1 MANPEFSISTI
12 DAISGLQLVEYDC
25 GTDHRGDIY
34 STFHADSLSDLNLS
48 FVQDKFSRSKKNV
61 LRGFHGDEKSTKLV
75 CCVFGAV
82 LQVVY
87 DARPE
92 STTFGETYSRILS
105 DQAYASLVVPPM
117 VLNAYLVLTEHA
129 VYHYKYAYAGEY
141 FDTERQITMAWN
153 DRSINFKWP
162 INTPILSKR
171 DQFNEPN

>member
-87 DARPE
+87 DARLKA
-92 STTFGETYSRILS
+92 RLS
-105 DQAYASLVVPPM
+105 VRRTL
-117 VLNAYLVLTEHA
+117 
-129 VYHYKYAYAGEY
+129 EY
-141 FDTERQITMAWN
+141 FLIVCITRSAAYGPQCLFGAYRARRLSLQICIC
-153 DRSINFKWP
+153 R
-162 INTPILSKR
+162 
-171 DQFNEPN
+171 